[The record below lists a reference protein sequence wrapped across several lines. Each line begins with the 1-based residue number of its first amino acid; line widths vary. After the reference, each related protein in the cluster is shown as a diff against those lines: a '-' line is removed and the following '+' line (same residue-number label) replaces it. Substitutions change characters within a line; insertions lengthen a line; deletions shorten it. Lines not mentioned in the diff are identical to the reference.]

1 MVLRERGSTR
11 ENHGC
16 FACGSLFVH
25 HKQIEEKYNTM
36 KYRASWMPTVA
47 GAFASITKTASYHYS
62 RLKVA
67 PLAGVYIVF
76 IAINPSA
83 QAALTFSAGYS
94 SALFFTHSNS
104 DTINSYDWG
113 SDSNLYYATA
123 AEDFT
128 SGGVYRNDG
137 NSSTTIRAASAD
149 YAGASVVAINSSV
162 YFNDGNYPSSKI
174 YRYNIDDSTTTS
186 TVATNYLLSKRGNS
200 LVTTGSADFS
210 TTQISYYAGGVLSGY
225 LDIGAVAGGSG
236 PCAFDAEGNMFYA
249 PGYGDSSIYRW
260 STIEVAAAL
269 LGSSSSQLDAA
280 GHQWIDYSGSFAG
293 AGASSLLID
302 ANGNVLV
309 TLTDFVNPSA
319 LVKFDASGNGNY
331 ETVLTSTDRLGELRM
346 HEGALLISDA
356 NRIITIIPEPSTML
370 VTLSG
375 LLLLMR
381 RKR

>member
-1 MVLRERGSTR
+1 MV
-11 ENHGC
+11 
-16 FACGSLFVH
+16 
-25 HKQIEEKYNTM
+25 M
-36 KYRASWMPTVA
+36 
-47 GAFASITKTASYHYS
+47 
-62 RLKVA
+62 
-67 PLAGVYIVF
+67 
-76 IAINPSA
+76 NPSVH
-83 QAALTFSAGYS
+83 AALTFSTGYS

-149 YAGASVVAINSSV
+149 YAGASLVAVNSSV

-174 YRYNIDDSTTTS
+174 YRYNIGDSTTTS
-186 TVATNYLLSKRGNS
+186 TFATNYLLSKSGNS

-210 TTQISYYAGGVLSGY
+210 TTQISYYASGVLSGY

-236 PCAFDAEGNMFYA
+236 PCAFDMVGNMFYA

-260 STIEVAAAL
+260 STIEVATAL
-269 LGSSSSQLDAA
+269 LGDPSSQLDAA

-302 ANGNVLV
+302 ASGNVLV

-356 NRIITIIPEPSTML
+356 NRIITIIPEPSTIL

-375 LLLLMR
+375 LLLLVR